1 MTSNIHVHLQL
12 FLCATVTM
20 FRQDYLHLNLTS
32 QAVHRIELTPL
43 QKHLATC
50 YPEKDP
56 EGRLSKLCSCWKD
69 LWMLAQNTNTF
80 HNQAKQNY
88 LINSNIS
95 HYYIN
100 NTNIKIIISVQKYLD
115 VITGNELFGKEYII
129 GISSKWMDELL
140 LLSEIPRSNL
150 FCI

>member
-12 FLCATVTM
+12 LLCATVTM

-32 QAVHRIELTPL
+32 RAVFRIELTPL

-50 YPEKDP
+50 YPEKDH

-140 LLSEIPRSNL
+140 LLSEIPWSSL
-150 FCI
+150 FSI

>member
-1 MTSNIHVHLQL
+1 
-12 FLCATVTM
+12 
-20 FRQDYLHLNLTS
+20 
-32 QAVHRIELTPL
+32 
-43 QKHLATC
+43 
-50 YPEKDP
+50 
-56 EGRLSKLCSCWKD
+56 
-69 LWMLAQNTNTF
+69 MLAQNTNTF

-100 NTNIKIIISVQKYLD
+100 NTNIKIIFVQKYLD

-140 LLSEIPRSNL
+140 LLSEIP
-150 FCI
+150 